1 MWLLVMPLDRWL
13 FQGLLKMPIN
23 LAGKLALGNAFFWSA
38 ATPLIVWK
46 LYQILEFAL
55 PFIGSC

>member
-38 ATPLIVWK
+38 ATPLMVCK
-46 LYQILEFAL
+46 LYQVLEFAL